1 MPYFIGMDGG
11 GTKTHCVVTDELKNI
26 LYECRGGHSNFLMFG
41 VDTVTET
48 IISLLKESR
57 DALKFSFDQVES
69 VVLGTTGAGRR
80 NDAER
85 LENNVIARL
94 KEENIVLK
102 RFRVESDARIA
113 LEAAFPGMSG
123 SIIIAGTG
131 SIMFGKDAEGRVYRV
146 GGFGRHIGD
155 EGSGTMI
162 GKKGLIAVARALDLR
177 GEPTLISELVKSK
190 IKVDSVSDLIT
201 EIYTNNFDI
210 ASAAPVVIEAA
221 EKGDA
226 AAQKILD
233 EESSN
238 LVIHISAMMKQMK
251 TDTLRVSFIGGVI
264 TNDNHFS
271 RLLMEKI
278 KNELPGVEVVV
289 SENSPAFGAVIM
301 AMELVVHN

>member
-1 MPYFIGMDGG
+1 MSYFIGMDGG
-11 GTKTHCVVTDELKNI
+11 GTKTHCIVSDELKNI

-57 DALKFSFDQVES
+57 DTLKFSFEEVEA

-85 LENNVIARL
+85 LETSVISKL
-94 KEENIVLK
+94 KEENIVLR

-113 LEAAFPGMSG
+113 LEAAFPGVPG

-131 SIMFGKDAEGRVYRV
+131 SIMFGKDAYGHIYRV

-162 GKKGLIAVARALDLR
+162 GKKGLTAVARALDLR
-177 GEPTLISELVKSK
+177 GEPTLISELVKTK
-190 IKVDSVSDLIT
+190 IKVDSVADLIT

-210 ASAAPVVIEAA
+210 ASAAPLVIEAA
-221 EKGDA
+221 SKGDA
-226 AAQKILD
+226 AALRII
-233 EESSN
+233 EEEAEN

-251 TDTLRVSFIGGVI
+251 TDKLDVSFIGGVI
-264 TNDNHFS
+264 TNENYYS
-271 RLLMEKI
+271 SLLKEKI
-278 KNELPGVEVVV
+278 KKELPGVEVIV
-289 SENSPAFGAVIM
+289 SENTPAFGAVIM
-301 AMELVVHN
+301 AMELAQHN